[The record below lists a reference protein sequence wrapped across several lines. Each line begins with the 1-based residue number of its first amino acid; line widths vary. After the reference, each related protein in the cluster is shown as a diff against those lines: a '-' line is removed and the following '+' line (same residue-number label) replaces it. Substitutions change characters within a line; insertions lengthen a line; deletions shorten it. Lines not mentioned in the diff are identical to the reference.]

1 MIVLAGSD
9 RRQGSVPVGMHSADM
24 LAGFKGMLPLPGGK
38 VLVGE
43 LIEQFVRSGR
53 FRDPVL
59 VGPASVYA
67 GASPRCEIV
76 DCDGSIAE
84 TLQSAVRVIESRFGA
99 EVPVA
104 LTSCDVL
111 PSADELEALL
121 AAHYDPVSD
130 CVFWGVLIEAEAAR
144 MGASGWKPSYRL
156 AGGEAGGPLN
166 LYPGHLTVVRVGALD
181 VAVTT
186 TLVGLAYQYRNRALL
201 RRVPGMLAHGVV
213 RLARHDF
220 RRLRRLSWSAAA
232 FNVPWQC
239 LRAYARYQHGRLDV
253 DGLERAFTK
262 TLIRPGYREAA
273 AGHPVRFVM
282 SRTLSLA
289 KDLDT
294 RAEFDELVRARTC
307 DSD

>member
-1 MIVLAGSD
+1 
-9 RRQGSVPVGMHSADM
+9 MHSADM

-67 GASPRCEIV
+67 GASPICEIV

-84 TLQSAVRVIESRFGA
+84 TLLSAVRVIESRFGA

-111 PSADELEALL
+111 PSAEELESLL
-121 AAHYDPVSD
+121 AVHYDPVSD
-130 CVFWGVLIEAEAAR
+130 CVFWGVLIEAEAAL

-156 AGGEAGGPLN
+156 AGGETGGPLN

-201 RRVPGMLAHGVV
+201 RRVPGMLAHGML

-220 RRLRRLSWSAAA
+220 RRLRRLRWSAAA
-232 FNVPWQC
+232 LNVPWQC
-239 LRAYARYQHGRLDV
+239 LRAYARYQNGRLDIN
-253 DGLERAFTK
+253 GLERAFTK
-262 TLIRPGYREAA
+262 TLIRRGYRRAA
-273 AGHPVRFVM
+273 AGHPVRFVI
-282 SRTLSLA
+282 SRALSLA

-307 DSD
+307 DSG